1 MKNLVLSIFLGFFL
15 SIIVEAQSG
24 IFLKRTLSDI
34 MEQKADF
41 TSGSAM
47 YKPFFGTG
55 DIDSKSVKGIT
66 RCGYL
71 SVDTGGSSKVVS
83 YDNEEHILF
92 ILEGTGILQYE
103 ESTVPVSKNDFIYI
117 PAAVRYGLSNPRERT
132 LKVLVM
138 GFKIPAGTQIKPTSH
153 LMIANSEEVRFQI
166 LGQHGPTTQFQLLM
180 GTKESKRDRLAAAI
194 QVNSLFIMDFSA
206 GGTNIPHRHEREE
219 EIYFVL
225 RGSGEMVAG
234 ETPEGKE
241 MRYPAKEGD
250 TFYFAPG
257 TLIGFY
263 SATKEGEEHARILA
277 VRSKFNF

>member
-1 MKNLVLSIFLGFFL
+1 MKYLVLSIFLGSFL
-15 SIIVEAQSG
+15 TIVVEAQSG
-24 IFLKRTLSDI
+24 LFLKRTLSDI
-34 MEQKADF
+34 VEDKSDL
-41 TSGSAM
+41 TSGSAK
-47 YKPFFGTG
+47 YKPIFGTG
-55 DIDSKSVKGIT
+55 DSNSKSVIGIT

-103 ESTVPVSKNDFIYI
+103 QSTVPVSKNDFIYI
-117 PAAVRYGLSNPRERT
+117 PEGVKYGLSNPRERT
-132 LKVLVM
+132 LEVLVM
-138 GFKIPAGTQIKPTSH
+138 GFKIPAGTQIKPTPH

-194 QVNSLFIMDFSA
+194 QVNSLFIMDFAA

-250 TFYFAPG
+250 AFYFAPG

-263 SATKEGEEHARILA
+263 SATKEREEHARILA
-277 VRSKFNF
+277 VRSKYNF